1 MKKRERN
8 IKREQEIVEEIKK
21 QNAGGHI
28 GRDMREQAKI
38 YYFIIDVSKTIS
50 QRQYLEAGHLHTE
63 HCELKCI

>member
-38 YYFIIDVSKTIS
+38 YYFIIDVSKTIN
-50 QRQYLEAGHLHTE
+50 QRQ
-63 HCELKCI
+63 